1 MRYVVADRGTGPY
14 RVLYI
19 AGRPNWEFKFIR
31 RALSVDSEMELVGMI
46 RIAKREAKFT
56 FQDKTVS
63 GSNSLFEGFEED
75 PEGLTEQADEAVFTR
90 LGVKDPI
97 ELKSGF
103 PTTESELFKY
113 QMVVI
118 DDLEA
123 EFFTAAQ
130 QQLLRRYV
138 SERGGTLLM
147 LGGNESF
154 RGKRF
159 ENSPFAQMLPFYFSG
174 ESATVADQRFALT
187 REGWLQPSLRIKD
200 TEVLERE
207 RLEKMPMFRASNLAK
222 GVKPGA
228 IVFAEGN
235 SSSGN
240 SNPLL
245 ATQRFGQGK
254 TAALLL
260 SDFWRWAMR
269 NTDTTHSRDE
279 ADATKSEKT
288 VPNEALVAWRQ
299 MFRWLITDVPTRF
312 DVRLLPEDEGN
323 PSTTNSKKLQ
333 VLARSEDFQP
343 LDEANVTLEVENPD
357 KTKYDLTPQSS
368 EELAGVFSAE
378 TYPSQ
383 DGAYLIKATGKD
395 ATGESL
401 GQAMTGFVINESA
414 DEFVQLQPNIEL
426 ISKLAESTA
435 AKSCDRKI

>member
-75 PEGLTEQADEAVFTR
+75 PEGLTEKADEAVFTR

-207 RLEKMPMFRASNLAK
+207 RLEKMPMFRASNL
-222 GVKPGA
+222 
-228 IVFAEGN
+228 
-235 SSSGN
+235 
-240 SNPLL
+240 
-245 ATQRFGQGK
+245 
-254 TAALLL
+254 
-260 SDFWRWAMR
+260 
-269 NTDTTHSRDE
+269 
-279 ADATKSEKT
+279 
-288 VPNEALVAWRQ
+288 
-299 MFRWLITDVPTRF
+299 
-312 DVRLLPEDEGN
+312 
-323 PSTTNSKKLQ
+323 
-333 VLARSEDFQP
+333 
-343 LDEANVTLEVENPD
+343 
-357 KTKYDLTPQSS
+357 
-368 EELAGVFSAE
+368 
-378 TYPSQ
+378 
-383 DGAYLIKATGKD
+383 
-395 ATGESL
+395 
-401 GQAMTGFVINESA
+401 
-414 DEFVQLQPNIEL
+414 
-426 ISKLAESTA
+426 
-435 AKSCDRKI
+435 RKE